1 MWEAPL
7 KLVDCD
13 IHNNVPALEALFP
26 YLSEHWVEYGT
37 ESAFRGPVEAA
48 YPKNAPTTVAP
59 MWRDGAAAPGTSL
72 ELLRSQLLD
81 PLDVGCGILNC
92 TYGVDSIRNPDTA
105 CQMASAVNEWQVAEW
120 LDPEP
125 RLRASIVVTP
135 QLPAMAA
142 KEIERAG
149 RDRRFVQVLLP
160 VRSALPYGN
169 RNFHPLFEAAERT
182 GLAVALHF
190 GGAPGG
196 PPTSSGWTSHY
207 LEDYVG
213 MAQVFQ
219 TQVLSMIGEGVFDR
233 FPDLRVVCVEGGFTW
248 LPALLWRIDKVWKGL
263 RRDVPWV
270 RRPPS
275 EYVAEHFRF
284 TTQPLDLPPSP
295 EQVAEVLGAVD
306 AERLLLFSTDYPHW
320 HFDSLENAVPAALPA
335 AARTAILAGNAT
347 AFYRLDGVTAG
358 AEREEVH

>member
-1 MWEAPL
+1 M

-13 IHNNVPALEALFP
+13 IHNTVPGLPALFP
-26 YLSEHWVEYGT
+26 YLSEHWVEYGG
-37 ESAFRGPVEAA
+37 ESAFKGPVEAA
-48 YPKNAPTTVAP
+48 YPGNAPTTVAP
-59 MWRDGAAAPGTSL
+59 MWRNGAAPPGTSL

-81 PLDVGCGILNC
+81 PLDIGCGILNC
-92 TYGVDSIRNPDTA
+92 SYGADSIRNPDTA
-105 CQMASAVNEWQVAEW
+105 CQVAAAVNEWQVAEW

-125 RLRASIVVTP
+125 RLRASVVVP
-135 QLPAMAA
+135 SQLPAMAA
-142 KEIERAG
+142 KEIERVG

-160 VRSALPYGN
+160 VRSAAPYGN
-169 RNFHPLFEAAERT
+169 RNFHPIFEAAQRM

-219 TQVLSMIGEGVFDR
+219 TQLLSLIGEGVFDR

-248 LPALLWRIDKVWKGL
+248 LPAMLWRIDKVWKGL

-275 EYVAEHFRF
+275 EYVAEHIRF
-284 TTQPLDLPPSP
+284 TTQPLDLPGSAD
-295 EQVAEVLGAVD
+295 QVGEVLGAMP

-320 HFDSLENAVPAALPA
+320 HFDGLDEAVPAALPA
-335 AARTAILAGNAT
+335 ALRPAVLAGNAT
-347 AFYRLDGVTAG
+347 AFYRLDVAMTQGD
-358 AEREEVH
+358 REEAH